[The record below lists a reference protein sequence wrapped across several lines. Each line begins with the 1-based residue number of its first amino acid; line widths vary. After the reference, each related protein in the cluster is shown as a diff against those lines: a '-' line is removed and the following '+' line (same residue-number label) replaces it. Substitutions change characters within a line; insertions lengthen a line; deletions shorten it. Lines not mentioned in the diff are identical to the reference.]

1 MMKVF
6 VVTIDDADVTKVPAV
21 FRKEEEAKTYL
32 IEGFV
37 NQFGNDDEEI
47 IKIDKALKKAKLN
60 KTPNKPDY
68 SLHLWLRDREG
79 MEDDEEYDEKEY
91 EYTEEDDKLYDDN
104 GIDAAKE
111 HHNPPEVSGHT
122 LRTENTDRY
131 PYCSGS
137 AFWQLTCVLIQ
148 YLRLQETGSDLKSV
162 PEKS

>member
-1 MMKVF
+1 MKVF
-6 VVTIDDADVTKVPAV
+6 VVTIDDADITKVPAV

-91 EYTEEDDKLYDDN
+91 EYTEED
-104 GIDAAKE
+104 
-111 HHNPPEVSGHT
+111 
-122 LRTENTDRY
+122 
-131 PYCSGS
+131 
-137 AFWQLTCVLIQ
+137 
-148 YLRLQETGSDLKSV
+148 
-162 PEKS
+162 EKTVR

>member
-6 VVTIDDADVTKVPAV
+6 VVTIDDADITKVPAV

-111 HHNPPEVSGHT
+111 HLKDLLMGHT
-122 LRTENTDRY
+122 PEGNDFY
-131 PYCSGS
+131 FNGKEAYCFGFWNDYEHVLPWLGS
-137 AFWQLTCVLIQ
+137 IYELDV
-148 YLRLQETGSDLKSV
+148 
-162 PEKS
+162 